1 MFVSLCHSAGSVLV
15 NYTLTLD
22 KPTTSY
28 NLTAAFT
35 DGISSLNFT
44 VDVASVSFT
53 GESWNISYKR
63 CGIVD
68 SVL

>member
-1 MFVSLCHSAGSVLV
+1 MFASFSHSAGSVLV

-22 KPTTSY
+22 KPTNSY

-44 VDVASVSFT
+44 VDAASISFT
-53 GESWNISYKR
+53 GE
-63 CGIVD
+63 
-68 SVL
+68 L

>member
-1 MFVSLCHSAGSVLV
+1 MLYSVSPSAGSVLV

-22 KPTTSY
+22 KPTNSY

-44 VDVASVSFT
+44 VDEASVSFT
-53 GESWNISYKR
+53 GELYYNNISDR
-63 CGIVD
+63 
-68 SVL
+68 

>member
-1 MFVSLCHSAGSVLV
+1 MYASLSHSAGSVLV

-22 KPTTSY
+22 KPTNTY

-44 VDVASVSFT
+44 VDTASVSFM
-53 GESWNISYKR
+53 GESWNTAYK
-63 CGIVD
+63 
-68 SVL
+68 LQ